1 VWRSRTIRFTVKPTK
16 GPKVPRQRDEVS
28 ILVAGTAHYKVED
41 MRTAVSPRDF
51 LFAVR
56 QWDCRRD
63 GEVIG
68 TKQHR
73 RADKPSLSIMPI
85 STIAPSSRGC
95 SGDPCLPEGTFY
107 KAKSGKP
114 QYGSAVKSI

>member
-95 SGDPCLPEGTFY
+95 SGDPCLPEGHFTRQSPVSPNME
-107 KAKSGKP
+107 AR
-114 QYGSAVKSI
+114 

>member
-1 VWRSRTIRFTVKPTK
+1 VWRSRTIRFTAKPTK
-16 GPKVPRQRDEVS
+16 GPKVLRQRDEVS

-41 MRTAVSPRDF
+41 MRTAVGPRDF

-73 RADKPSLSIMPI
+73 HADKTLLVDHAHLDHRSVIQRLQRRSLF
-85 STIAPSSRGC
+85 AG
-95 SGDPCLPEGTFY
+95 GDILIERLQ
-107 KAKSGKP
+107 GK
-114 QYGSAVKSI
+114 VR